1 MTEQEPKHVF
11 ISYVRENQEQVDRL
25 ISDLEKN
32 GVHVWLDRKDIKPG
46 SRWKDAIRDA
56 IRQGDFFIACF
67 SKEYVSKNKT
77 YMNEELALAIEELR
91 QYGTDREWF
100 IPVILSECEIPNRTI
115 GPGETL
121 QDIQHVLLY
130 EDWEGGIKRI
140 ISVIGNRQ
148 PPKMRILAPEEIYQS
163 QEYVKVSG
171 DRAIPGNSII
181 LITSLHNKY
190 LAIQKIS
197 VIANSKGEWE
207 YPGCHLFNPGE
218 RYVYA
223 LSVKK
228 ADEEE
233 VSRLLK
239 EKKGSTTEDAMLKFS
254 EELTVKGIFHQLS
267 EPKMLI
273 RKG

>member
-1 MTEQEPKHVF
+1 MGDS
-11 ISYVRENQEQVDRL
+11 INSNRS
-25 ISDLEKN
+25 IGAGEK
-32 GVHVWLDRKDIKPG
+32 LKDI
-46 SRWKDAIRDA
+46 
-56 IRQGDFFIACF
+56 QQVMLF
-67 SKEYVSKNKT
+67 
-77 YMNEELALAIEELR
+77 
-91 QYGTDREWF
+91 
-100 IPVILSECEIPNRTI
+100 
-115 GPGETL
+115 
-121 QDIQHVLLY
+121 
-130 EDWEGGIKRI
+130 EDWEGGIQRI
-140 ISVIGNRQ
+140 ISVIGNRNV
-148 PPKMRILAPEEIYQS
+148 PKLRITAPAQIYQS

-171 DRAIPGNSII
+171 NGAIPGNAII

-239 EKKGSTTEDAMLKFS
+239 EKKGSTNENAMLKFS
-254 EELTVKGIFHQLS
+254 EELPS
-267 EPKMLI
+267 EPVALCL
-273 RKG
+273 